1 MKWGNECLE
10 VWGENWILHSGT
22 GWTLCCAGQ
31 GDHRSLGEASNAC
44 DSCLG
49 RGKMN
54 SEKRKWIHDYSYVE
68 TKEECPIHFSRWLLA
83 EVWKWPWHVTSESPA
98 VTPGSGQPGITK
110 IVFDLYSSRMGLTE
124 TRLAIIPGGG
134 GTQRLPRCL
143 KHNKERKPDF
153 IVRVVG
159 HSIQLRTEAPQN

>member
-10 VWGENWILHSGT
+10 VGGENWILHSGT

-31 GDHRSLGEASNAC
+31 GDYRSLGEASNAC

-54 SEKRKWIHDYSYVE
+54 SETRKWIHDYSDVE
-68 TKEECPIHFSRWLLA
+68 IKEECSIHFSRWLLA

-98 VTPGSGQPGITK
+98 VMPGSGQPAITK
-110 IVFDLYSSRMGLTE
+110 NCIRFIFFKNGIDRDPTCNH
-124 TRLAIIPGGG
+124 TR
-134 GTQRLPRCL
+134 RR
-143 KHNKERKPDF
+143 
-153 IVRVVG
+153 G
-159 HSIQLRTEAPQN
+159 HSTITEVLKT

>member
-44 DSCLG
+44 DSSLG

-54 SEKRKWIHDYSYVE
+54 SENRKGIHDYLNVD
-68 TKEECPIHFSRWLLA
+68 TKEECSIHFSRWLLA
-83 EVWKWPWHVTSESPA
+83 EVWRWPWHVTSESPA
-98 VTPGSGQPGITK
+98 VTPGSGQPAIIK

-134 GTQRLPRCL
+134 GTQRLPRCS
-143 KHNKERKPDF
+143 KHKEEK
-153 IVRVVG
+153 IWILSSGWLVV
-159 HSIQLRTEAPQN
+159 